1 MFHFAENACRYMY
14 QVLVQNTYMKH
25 VIQSIS
31 VQRQAMTLE
40 TIVMYSLKFSQQYFI
55 LDKIF
60 NNIELFT
67 RENNIL

>member
-1 MFHFAENACRYMY
+1 MLADNIHVSSTCPEHI
-14 QVLVQNTYMKH
+14 H